1 MLPLGLPAPL
11 PGFPV
16 GLVPICVDA
25 GVDLVVGTDV
35 PFCDEIRVGYTVD
48 VYVLLSQKCCVET
61 IEPS

>member
-16 GLVPICVDA
+16 GPVPICVDA

-35 PFCDEIRVGYTVD
+35 PFCDEIGVGYTVD
-48 VYVLLSQKCCVET
+48 VYVSLSQKYCVET
-61 IEPS
+61 IEPP